1 MQEISLKCDDNY
13 NNKILLEY
21 KANREGYINQKT
33 INHIHALTQLNE
45 RSNNF

>member
-1 MQEISLKCDDNY
+1 MQQILLKYDDNY

-21 KANREGYINQKT
+21 KANRERYINQKT
-33 INHIHALTQLNE
+33 INHIHALTQSKE